1 MKKRTISLVMSFLLL
16 FSACSEQIISTVEY
30 SNKKVLTNELI
41 VNNASEEYLNSKAPR
56 EYKIQQEISL
66 SKDATLYGNKIIF
79 PFYKKEVNNKIKF
92 YSIYSNKEVSNKE
105 FSNNLQIIETDPFLK
120 ILDDNQLY
128 IFDIYCNTI
137 YTGEDG
143 KFYKRNYG
151 EYIKMKIGE
160 KHIYF
165 SYLANN
171 EIKFYDSEE
180 EAEKNK
186 TSLTYGKYNYLEKL
200 DLGPYG
206 LKDYEIEGL
215 AEADF
220 RKYFTVYK
228 KGKVDHTIFLK
239 NDEMFMNIIGGKMI
253 IAKNLASDL
262 EMAYD
267 PLDMPIGMYGTSEYT
282 YYLID
287 IKTGKKNK
295 IDLEDDPS
303 NIFPLKG
310 KDGNYD
316 YYVWYYTEKDGDKRI
331 YKEFI
336 IDENFV
342 VYDDVFESIDEDF
355 LMFYRTSINEYAT
368 YLYKIDD
375 NYLYN
380 SHNSTIYNYNLEKI
394 KTFENVM
401 YSKYYPTNKV
411 FRVTNK
417 NNKVGLFDSRGNS
430 LTGMEYNKIYSE
442 GGRNGFFIAQDENFA
457 YLLDT
462 NTNEKTRLTYFFSI
476 TQDIYIYESSYDNKM
491 YLSTSDSS
499 FKLDITDYDGQFP
512 YSLISAFN
520 RSILYFMKRN
530 KDTNDYIIIDAGEGD
545 MWED

>member
-1 MKKRTISLVMSFLLL
+1 MKKRNISLVMSFLLL
-16 FSACSEQIISTVEY
+16 FSACSEQIISTAEY

-41 VNNASEEYLNSKAPR
+41 VNNASEEYLNSEAPR
-56 EYKIQQEISL
+56 EYKIQQEVTL

-92 YSIYSNKEVSNKE
+92 YSIYSNKEISNKE
-105 FSNNLQIIETDPFLK
+105 FSNNLKIIDTDLFLK

-128 IFDIYCNTI
+128 IFDIYSNTI

-143 KFYKRNYG
+143 EIYERNYG

-171 EIKFYDSEE
+171 EIKFYSSEE

-200 DLGPYG
+200 DLEPYG

-239 NDEMFMNIIGGKMI
+239 NDESFINIIGGKMI
-253 IAKNLASDL
+253 IAKNLTSDL

-267 PLDMPIGMYGTSEYT
+267 PLDRPIGMYGASEYT

-287 IKTGKKNK
+287 IKTGKRNK

-310 KDGNYD
+310 KDGNYE
-316 YYVWYYTEKDGDKRI
+316 YYVWYYTEKDGDKII

-355 LMFYRTSINEYAT
+355 LMFHRTSINEYAT
-368 YLYKIDD
+368 YLFKIDD

-394 KTFENVM
+394 KTFENVI

-411 FRVTNK
+411 FKVTNK

-476 TQDIYIYESSYDNKM
+476 SQDIYIYESSYDNKM

-512 YSLISAFN
+512 YSYISAYN

-530 KDTNDYIIIDAGEGD
+530 KDTIDYIIIDAGEGD
-545 MWED
+545 IWED